1 MYRELYHL
9 KENPFNVTA
18 DPDFFFSSSCHTE
31 AFSHLIYG
39 IQQRKGILLVTGEIG
54 TGKTTLCR
62 TILHSYRNHL
72 EDNVKTALIL
82 NPSFSDLQLLQLIL
96 KDFGIEGNFKNKFDL
111 INALNEFLLQET
123 SQGHNIVL
131 IIDEAQNLG
140 VEQLEQIRL
149 LSNLETEK
157 QKLLQIVLVGQPELC
172 KKLELPSLR
181 QLNQRITVR
190 YHVIPLKR
198 DEIQNYIEH
207 RLEIASLKDSKCNV
221 HFTRRAIDVIYENSE
236 GTPRL
241 VNILCDRALLAGYT
255 SGTFTIDE
263 RIVNKCIQEVGIKTH
278 GEPYGNQSR
287 QDGGTRPRQMTA
299 PQTKK
304 KKARS
309 VAVLS
314 CIIFIIAGL
323 IFAIPSD
330 LSFVSSLPAQENA
343 TIPESGQSKL
353 IPDSEVGTVLQY
365 AKGYNYDK
373 QENSYKEVIEQYR
386 KDAEQGDVQAQFNL
400 GRMYKEGRGVEQDYK
415 EAVKWYRKAAEQG
428 DAQAQ
433 NSLGLRYEKG
443 QGVEQDYTEAVR
455 WYREAAGQ
463 GNVQAQTNLGLMYSK
478 GRGAKQNHEEAMRWY
493 CEAAQQGHARAQTNL
508 GFMYSNG
515 YGVEQDFEESVG
527 WYREAAGQGDAQA
540 QFNLG
545 LMYKEGKGVGQDYKE
560 AVRWYLEA
568 AGQGHAQA
576 QFNLGL
582 MYSKGDEIERD
593 YKEAVKWYNKAAEQ
607 GIDYAKEILQ
617 RLE

>member
-1 MYRELYHL
+1 
-9 KENPFNVTA
+9 
-18 DPDFFFSSSCHTE
+18 
-31 AFSHLIYG
+31 
-39 IQQRKGILLVTGEIG
+39 
-54 TGKTTLCR
+54 
-62 TILHSYRNHL
+62 
-72 EDNVKTALIL
+72 LIL

-157 QKLLQIVLVGQPELC
+157 QKLLQVVLVGQPELC

-190 YHVIPLKR
+190 YHVMPLKR
-198 DEIQNYIEH
+198 REIQNYIEH
-207 RLEIASLKDSKCNV
+207 RLKIASLKDSKSNV

-236 GTPRL
+236 GTPRM

-263 RIVNKCIQEVGIKTH
+263 RIVNKCIQEVDIKIH
-278 GEPYGNQSR
+278 GEPYGSQSR
-287 QDGGTRPRQMTA
+287 QDGVISRQMTV
-299 PQTKK
+299 PQTKR

-309 VAVLS
+309 VAVWS
-314 CIIFIIAGL
+314 CIIFIVAGL
-323 IFAIPSD
+323 LFAIPSD
-330 LSFVSSLPAQENA
+330 LSYVSSLPAQENV
-343 TIPESGQSKL
+343 TIPESDQSKL
-353 IPDSEVGTVLQY
+353 IPDSEVGAVLQY

-373 QENSYKEVIEQYR
+373 QENSYKEVMEQYR

-415 EAVKWYRKAAEQG
+415 EAVKWYSKAAEQG

-443 QGVEQDYTEAVR
+443 QGVEQDYEEAVR

-478 GRGAKQNHEEAMRWY
+478 GRGAKQDHEEAMRWY

-527 WYREAAGQGDAQA
+527 WYREAA
-540 QFNLG
+540 
-545 LMYKEGKGVGQDYKE
+545 
-560 AVRWYLEA
+560 
-568 AGQGHAQA
+568 
-576 QFNLGL
+576 
-582 MYSKGDEIERD
+582 
-593 YKEAVKWYNKAAEQ
+593 EQ

>member
-1 MYRELYHL
+1 M
-9 KENPFNVTA
+9 
-18 DPDFFFSSSCHTE
+18 
-31 AFSHLIYG
+31 
-39 IQQRKGILLVTGEIG
+39 
-54 TGKTTLCR
+54 
-62 TILHSYRNHL
+62 
-72 EDNVKTALIL
+72 
-82 NPSFSDLQLLQLIL
+82 
-96 KDFGIEGNFKNKFDL
+96 
-111 INALNEFLLQET
+111 
-123 SQGHNIVL
+123 
-131 IIDEAQNLG
+131 
-140 VEQLEQIRL
+140 
-149 LSNLETEK
+149 
-157 QKLLQIVLVGQPELC
+157 
-172 KKLELPSLR
+172 
-181 QLNQRITVR
+181 
-190 YHVIPLKR
+190 PLKR

-207 RLEIASLKDSKCNV
+207 RLKIASLKDSKCNV

-263 RIVNKCIQEVGIKTH
+263 RIVNKCIQEVGIKINRK
-278 GEPYGNQSR
+278 PYGNQSR
-287 QDGGTRPRQMTA
+287 QDGIRPRQMTA
-299 PQTKK
+299 PQTKR
-304 KKARS
+304 KKARR

-314 CIIFIIAGL
+314 CLIFIVASL
-323 IFAIPSD
+323 LFAIPSD
-330 LSFVSSLPAQENA
+330 LSYVSSLPAQENA
-343 TIPESGQSKL
+343 TIPESDQSKL
-353 IPDSEVGTVLQY
+353 VPDSEVGTVLQY

-373 QENSYKEVIEQYR
+373 QENSYKEVIKQYR

-400 GRMYKEGRGVEQDYK
+400 GRMYKEGRGVEQDYE

-433 NSLGLRYEKG
+433 NSLGLRHEKG

-478 GRGAKQNHEEAMRWY
+478 GRGAKQDHEEAMRWY

-545 LMYKEGKGVGQDYKE
+545 LMYKEGKGVGQDYAE

-582 MYSKGDEIERD
+582 MYSKGDEIELD

-607 GIDYAKEILQ
+607 GIDYAKEILK